1 MKKKYRI
8 KSKLRFTLFMTL
20 MILFVLSTVG
30 TSFGAYNS
38 QSLTKPV
45 YSEIL
50 VQSGD
55 TLWNLAQEFGPDG
68 KDTRFIIH
76 EIRRINDLQADSIY
90 PGQKILIPVYNIV

>member
-20 MILFVLSTVG
+20 MILFVFSTAG
-30 TSFGAYNS
+30 TVFGAYNS
-38 QSLTKPV
+38 ESLMKPI

-55 TLWNLAQEFGPDG
+55 TLWDLAQEFGPEG
-68 KDTRFIIH
+68 KDTRMVIH
-76 EIRRINDLQADSIY
+76 EICRINELQANDIY
-90 PGQKILIPVYNIV
+90 PGQKILIPAYI